1 MKSETINI
9 NDKEHKVEDFDGVQ
23 KYYVLH
29 IEDLDNRIR
38 KLNFELDEMR
48 AAREYFGQSLANSL
62 QEQADDWSQ
71 DNTWTDTTRT

>member
-9 NDKEHKVEDFDGVQ
+9 NDKEHKVEDFDSVQ

-48 AAREYFGQSLANSL
+48 AAREYFGQSLANSIVT
-62 QEQADDWSQ
+62 ESESDE
-71 DNTWTDTTRT
+71 

>member
-38 KLNFELDEMR
+38 ELNFELDEMR

-62 QEQADDWSQ
+62 VTESKSDE
-71 DNTWTDTTRT
+71 